1 MGLKFRAESEKSEVS
16 SRVEQQNAPFLSLA
30 HILTMTITVDEA
42 TEKTTG
48 QNRGQRRKKVG
59 ETLKFARVASSPF
72 AIPPGP

>member
-1 MGLKFRAESEKSEVS
+1 
-16 SRVEQQNAPFLSLA
+16 
-30 HILTMTITVDEA
+30 MTITVDEG